1 MNQDPSP
8 STMKLLFLIALLLSQ
23 VQATTFVDDD
33 GTTHTIPENP
43 TIVTGAMDAVA
54 FYHFGM
60 SANTIVATIG
70 ERSAS
75 GSNYGGQYFD
85 GNLVYSELGH
95 EDTVYDPKTFPADP
109 SEDERAFLDS
119 IAGDLSSECSSSNY
133 YCDLVDVTYLNENG
147 WPDVFVVGSYYSTL
161 ISDEVKG
168 NITDQNVPLIILSE
182 ENDSII
188 RNMIEMTERM
198 EELASALGVDVENSI
213 VRNDKAAL
221 CSAAESF
228 QETAKQAHEAG
239 VRAMATYMPYQEN
252 EPGTTSAF
260 LPNPYRDPVLLMMQ
274 NMGLPILYN
283 EHSGNYWEYQAGDFT
298 AGGGEFKAEGTASV
312 SGVPYNVDFWLYDDR
327 VSLDFLSK
335 KFSEEW
341 PHPALTAKQYAYWP
355 SNARILSYRHAAEIL
370 TIVGGQ
376 LEGAERV
383 SPASDCVEPVSDSE
397 VRDLAAGEYSCL
409 KVFPFDFCVE
419 SDSSPG
425 ASRLLAMSPVFV
437 LFFVGTWVIMP

>member
-1 MNQDPSP
+1 
-8 STMKLLFLIALLLSQ
+8 
-23 VQATTFVDDD
+23 
-33 GTTHTIPENP
+33 
-43 TIVTGAMDAVA
+43 
-54 FYHFGM
+54 
-60 SANTIVATIG
+60 
-70 ERSAS
+70 
-75 GSNYGGQYFD
+75 
-85 GNLVYSELGH
+85 
-95 EDTVYDPKTFPADP
+95 
-109 SEDERAFLDS
+109 
-119 IAGDLSSECSSSNY
+119 
-133 YCDLVDVTYLNENG
+133 
-147 WPDVFVVGSYYSTL
+147 
-161 ISDEVKG
+161 
-168 NITDQNVPLIILSE
+168 
-182 ENDSII
+182 
-188 RNMIEMTERM
+188 
-198 EELASALGVDVENSI
+198 
-213 VRNDKAAL
+213 
-221 CSAAESF
+221 
-228 QETAKQAHEAG
+228 
-239 VRAMATYMPYQEN
+239 
-252 EPGTTSAF
+252 
-260 LPNPYRDPVLLMMQ
+260 
-274 NMGLPILYN
+274 MGLPILYN
-283 EHSGNYWEYQAGDFT
+283 EHSGNYWEHQAGDFT